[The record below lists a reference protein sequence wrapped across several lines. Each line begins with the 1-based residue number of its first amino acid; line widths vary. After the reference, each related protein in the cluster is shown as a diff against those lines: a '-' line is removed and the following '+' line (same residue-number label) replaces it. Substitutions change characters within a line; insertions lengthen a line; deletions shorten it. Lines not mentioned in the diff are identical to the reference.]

1 MTSQKR
7 LPIVTRTKV
16 IEYRVKKRNIEFV
29 DTVLKKTVITCII
42 FLNYLYHMHIDIDK
56 IHVVDAVVGSNWCT
70 SY

>member
-1 MTSQKR
+1 MHKRYSSWEGNRIQSQEK
-7 LPIVTRTKV
+7 
-16 IEYRVKKRNIEFV
+16 EYRVSRYSTE
-29 DTVLKKTVITCII
+29 KTVITCII

>member
-29 DTVLKKTVITCII
+29 DTVLKKQ
-42 FLNYLYHMHIDIDK
+42 
-56 IHVVDAVVGSNWCT
+56 
-70 SY
+70 